1 MCKAHRKV
9 THIKQQKYFHHL
21 KGRGYNNNS
30 VLYPGRLRWWKYFCC
45 FICHFPMGLT
55 HCYKTTVFF
64 YIYNG
69 KSWTIQFLLQP
80 VQGCRLQVS
89 GVAVSL
95 LVSGLDILS
104 TVCGVFVVHCVKLM
118 LVFLTWGFTV
128 WLFCWLP
135 KCNLSAMFI
144 RYGHSHYAAKV
155 EDKIIGRLAVFS

>member
-1 MCKAHRKV
+1 MKIFLLFYMSLSYGPY
-9 THIKQQKYFHHL
+9 TLLQ
-21 KGRGYNNNS
+21 NN
-30 VLYPGRLRWWKYFCC
+30 C
-45 FICHFPMGLT
+45 
-55 HCYKTTVFF
+55 FF

-118 LVFLTWGFTV
+118 LFFLTWGFTV
-128 WLFCWLP
+128 
-135 KCNLSAMFI
+135 
-144 RYGHSHYAAKV
+144 
-155 EDKIIGRLAVFS
+155 